1 MTTER
6 QSESARITGA
16 KSHGPISAEGK
27 EKSSRNSLRHG
38 CTASHTLL
46 LACEDSGDLDRM
58 LEKYNAMYKP
68 TTLEEQD
75 LVAEMCSARWRI
87 RRATGIETAL
97 IDCEMVTEEPKL
109 KQKFATV
116 DTGMVLSAAFRSLAD
131 ESHSMDLLTRYESRL
146 RRIHKQ
152 AHAMLLRLRQ
162 ERQSEPAPSEPPP
175 QEPPPAPT
183 QSPALD
189 PNPQGGAGNP
199 AGRPV
204 FERACL
210 QHAEQ
215 STQVVDSPPR
225 PADPP
230 SAIPLTPK
238 PETRCSARKTGFR
251 NEPAVQRSLRRFR
264 TRRERKIFNSAGPQ
278 ACKC

>member
-6 QSESARITGA
+6 QSESARINGA

-46 LACEDSGDLDRM
+46 LACEDAGDLDRM

-152 AHAMLLRLRQ
+152 AHAMLLRLRL
-162 ERQSEPAPSEPPP
+162 ERQSEPAPP
-175 QEPPPAPT
+175 EPPPAPAPT
-183 QSPALD
+183 PVPDGPEVCVPPTPAA
-189 PNPQGGAGNP
+189 PPP
-199 AGRPV
+199 A
-204 FERACL
+204 
-210 QHAEQ
+210 
-215 STQVVDSPPR
+215 
-225 PADPP
+225 ADDL
-230 SAIPLTPK
+230 IPLTPK
-238 PETRCSARKTGFR
+238 PEARCSPENKIRVEQADSLLISHKKSWQ
-251 NEPAVQRSLRRFR
+251 NEPPVQPLLRHFRSHRQ
-264 TRRERKIFNSAGPQ
+264 RKIFNAASLQ
-278 ACKC
+278 APRSKIIMQKH

>member
-6 QSESARITGA
+6 QSESARINGA

-68 TTLEEQD
+68 TTLEEHD

-152 AHAMLLRLRQ
+152 AHAMLLRLRL
-162 ERQSEPAPSEPPP
+162 ERQSEPAPP
-175 QEPPPAPT
+175 EPPPAPAPT
-183 QSPALD
+183 PVPDGPEVCAPPTPAV
-189 PNPQGGAGNP
+189 PPP
-199 AGRPV
+199 A
-204 FERACL
+204 
-210 QHAEQ
+210 
-215 STQVVDSPPR
+215 
-225 PADPP
+225 ADDL
-230 SAIPLTPK
+230 IPLTPK
-238 PETRCSARKTGFR
+238 PEARCSPENKIRVEQADSLLISHKKSWQ
-251 NEPAVQRSLRRFR
+251 NEPPVQPLLRHFRSHRQ
-264 TRRERKIFNSAGPQ
+264 RKIFNAASLQ
-278 ACKC
+278 AARRKITMQKH